1 MPHALDT
8 LLTWMGDSRLVLPVM
23 AALGLLWWRR
33 HPRVAYEW
41 AAVLGLL
48 AATVVAS
55 KIAYKAFGVDWR
67 TIGFFT
73 VSGHSAL
80 AAALYPLLCYA
91 LVAGAGASPRVRH
104 AAVVLGG
111 ALALAI
117 AVSRVLTYRHTPVEI
132 VTGLAV
138 GLVVAWL
145 MLRRWHGALA
155 IPVRATPVVIG
166 AAMAAGLAVWLLPNV
181 PAERVLSHIAWRIR
195 S

>member
-1 MPHALDT
+1 MPAALDT

-23 AALGLLWWRR
+23 AALGWLWWKRN
-33 HPRVAYEW
+33 PRLACEW
-41 AAVLGLL
+41 AAVL
-48 AATVVAS
+48 AAMASVVVLS

-91 LVAGAGASPRVRH
+91 LLAGAKPPVRR
-104 AAVVLGG
+104 AAVAFGG
-111 ALALAI
+111 TIAVAI
-117 AVSRVLTYRHTPVEI
+117 AVSRVLSHRHTPVEI

-138 GLVVAWL
+138 GLAVAWL
-145 MLRRWHGALA
+145 MLRRWHGALG
-155 IPVRATPVVIG
+155 IPVRSMPVVLG
-166 AAMAAGLAVWLLPNV
+166 TAMVAVLAVYLLPNV